1 MSSRRMERASE
12 AIREIVSTTVL
23 FGLRDP
29 RVKNVT
35 VLGAEVAQ
43 DLRAAK
49 IFVTIMGDAKAQSL
63 AMHGLNSARGF
74 IQSKVADRLQ
84 TKHTP
89 IISFVL
95 DPSVKKSIEI
105 SRALHGLLGES
116 ASDAVGSGDQAGE
129 QGLGESDKD
138 EDEFEQSDDAEQA
151 IASDESGSVSLTGSD
166 EKSTPVAE

>member
-1 MSSRRMERASE
+1 MERASE

-89 IISFVL
+89 VISFVL

-116 ASDAVGSGDQAGE
+116 TSGSVGSGDETVE
-129 QGLGESDKD
+129 QRLGESN
-138 EDEFEQSDDAEQA
+138 EDEFEQSEDAEQS
-151 IASDESGSVSLTGSD
+151 IVSDQSGSISLTGSD
-166 EKSTPVAE
+166 E

>member
-1 MSSRRMERASE
+1 MERAAE
-12 AIREIVSTTVL
+12 AIREVVSTTVL
-23 FGLRDP
+23 FGIRDP

-35 VLGAEVAQ
+35 VLGAEVTQ

-89 IISFVL
+89 VISFVL

-105 SRALHGLLGES
+105 SRALQGLVKGTSTAEES
-116 ASDAVGSGDQAGE
+116 AN
-129 QGLGESDKD
+129 ES
-138 EDEFEQSDDAEQA
+138 AEQA
-151 IASDESGSVSLTGSD
+151 DFQESESDHDGELLSGEPLNAPDNSDQPASVPHTGPN
-166 EKSTPVAE
+166 E

>member
-1 MSSRRMERASE
+1 MERAAE
-12 AIREIVSTTVL
+12 AIREVVSTTVL
-23 FGLRDP
+23 FGIRDP

-35 VLGAEVAQ
+35 VLGAEVTQ

-89 IISFVL
+89 VISFVL

-105 SRALHGLLGES
+105 SRVLQGLVEGTSTADES
-116 ASDAVGSGDQAGE
+116 AN
-129 QGLGESDKD
+129 ES
-138 EDEFEQSDDAEQA
+138 AEQA
-151 IASDESGSVSLTGSD
+151 DFQESESDHDGELLSGEPLNAPDNSDQPASVPHTGPDE
-166 EKSTPVAE
+166 

>member
-1 MSSRRMERASE
+1 MERASE

-89 IISFVL
+89 VISFVL

-105 SRALHGLLGES
+105 SRALHGLLNES
-116 ASDAVGSGDQAGE
+116 ADSATATGE
-129 QGLGESDKD
+129 FTEQQNDLESD
-138 EDEFEQSDDAEQA
+138 EDELHAGGDLPPGTDVE
-151 IASDESGSVSLTGSD
+151 
-166 EKSTPVAE
+166 